1 MDIQVPIDRYSYLS
15 TPKSEDAE
23 ELYELIDENREH
35 LGKFLDWVQHS
46 TSSQDSLNFI
56 KSLDHS
62 DLYNEKLAFFVIHR
76 DKIVGVVDFREGRKS
91 SNALEIG
98 YWLSKEHLGK
108 GLMTKAC
115 AALIDYAFKN
125 SDVNRIVI
133 NTDTRNYKSQ
143 AVPSRLGFTREGV
156 GRDFGILKGEYYDVN
171 VNSILRSEWIS
182 QQIAYKYVE
191 ALAAA

>member
-15 TPKSEDAE
+15 IPEPKDAE
-23 ELYELIDENREH
+23 ELFELIDGNREH
-35 LGKFLDWVQHS
+35 LGKFLGWVQHNN
-46 TSSQDSLNFI
+46 SSQDSLNFI
-56 KSLDHS
+56 NSLDHS
-62 DLYNEKLAFFVIHR
+62 DVYNEKFAFFIMHR
-76 DKIVGVVDFREGRKS
+76 DKIAGVVDFHKGRKS

-98 YWLSKEHLGK
+98 YWLAKGYVGK
-108 GLMTKAC
+108 GLMTKSC

-133 NTDTRNYKSQ
+133 NTDTKNYKSQ

-156 GRDFGILKGEYYDVN
+156 GRQFGILNGEYFDVN

-191 ALAAA
+191 ALAA